1 MLKHLRNFVKRFYA
15 FILIFAFEN
24 VRNTI
29 MALFDRIKFLANKQG
44 KSVNDV
50 ESELGYSKNTL
61 YRLKKTNPSAK
72 KLEEIADYFDVS
84 TDYLLGRESKAPTW
98 ATEDDKIDLDEWLKS
113 NVPMGFQGM
122 DMDDETKIKVRA
134 FLEGVFW
141 EDKQKHRNDD
151 NKK

>member
-1 MLKHLRNFVKRFYA
+1 MTV
-15 FILIFAFEN
+15 
-24 VRNTI
+24 
-29 MALFDRIKFLANKQG
+29 FDRIKKLADKQQI
-44 KSVNDV
+44 SIV
-50 ESELGYSKNTL
+50 E
-61 YRLKKTNPSAK
+61 
-72 KLEEIADYFDVS
+72 LEERLGFGRNSLYSWKKKMPNSGNLEKVADYFGVT
-84 TDYLLGRESKAPTW
+84 TDYLLGRETQNSPDW

>member
-1 MLKHLRNFVKRFYA
+1 
-15 FILIFAFEN
+15 
-24 VRNTI
+24 

-50 ESELGYSKNTL
+50 ELELGYSKNTL

-98 ATEDDKIDLDEWLKS
+98 ATEDDKIDLDKWLQS

>member
-1 MLKHLRNFVKRFYA
+1 MTV
-15 FILIFAFEN
+15 
-24 VRNTI
+24 
-29 MALFDRIKFLANKQG
+29 FDRIKKLADDQQI
-44 KSVNDV
+44 SIV
-50 ESELGYSKNTL
+50 E
-61 YRLKKTNPSAK
+61 
-72 KLEEIADYFDVS
+72 LEERLGFGRNSLYSWKKKMPNSGNLEKVADYFDVT
-84 TDYLLGRESKAPTW
+84 TDYLLGRETQNSPDW
-98 ATEDDKIDLDEWLKS
+98 ATKDDKIDLDKWLQS

>member
-1 MLKHLRNFVKRFYA
+1 MVDITMFERVKELSKKH
-15 FILIFAFEN
+15 
-24 VRNTI
+24 
-29 MALFDRIKFLANKQG
+29 G
-44 KSVNDV
+44 KSLKQVAT
-50 ESELGYSKNTL
+50 ELGFGENYFYTW
-61 YRLKKTNPSAK
+61 KKKSPGIDKVQKVAN
-72 KLEEIADYFDVS
+72 YFNVS
-84 TDYLLGRESKAPTW
+84 IDYLLGNEVEAPSW

>member
-1 MLKHLRNFVKRFYA
+1 MRLRKAGKSMDLKS
-15 FILIFAFEN
+15 
-24 VRNTI
+24 
-29 MALFDRIKFLANKQG
+29 RIQGLANEKHITLAELERITGISNGQIRRWD
-44 KSVNDV
+44 KSSPKADN
-50 ESELGYSKNTL
+50 
-61 YRLKKTNPSAK
+61 LKKV
-72 KLEEIADYFDVS
+72 ADYFGVT
-84 TDYLLGRESKAPTW
+84 TDYLLGRETQNSPDW